1 MSKLNI
7 IVLAIAFTV
16 LLVIVAA
23 VVTNAVEL
31 WIILTMLGSESAY
44 LVLSLLA
51 YYLYRPSQGV
61 RLVAAVVLA
70 GTLVILAKHVL
81 NMPRP
86 PPSLWR
92 VSVSGPGFPSG
103 HTCVATAFWVEV
115 YLAVRS
121 LPYVLLSTT
130 VILGVGLS
138 RIGLR
143 VHYPRDVIGG
153 FLLGFGVALL
163 VYLASSRLGEKRMCY
178 LVSCLA
184 TLAAV
189 LAYHVGASRFEL
201 WALLGLALALPLYS
215 EKVDSICPRTRLWK
229 RMVAVTL
236 ILAIALV
243 LSKIARLTPLTST
256 ASYLLMGMLMLRIV
270 PEKTCSAG

>member
-1 MSKLNI
+1 MSKLDILVLI
-7 IVLAIAFTV
+7 ITLTLFLATI
-16 LLVIVAA
+16 AA
-23 VVTNAVEL
+23 VATDSVEL
-31 WIILTMLGSESAY
+31 WFALTMLGSESAY
-44 LVLSLLA
+44 LALSLLA

-70 GTLVILAKHVL
+70 GTLVILAKHVF

-86 PPSLWR
+86 PASLWR
-92 VSVSGPGFPSG
+92 VPVSGPGFPSG

-121 LPYVLLSTT
+121 LPYALLSIA
-130 VILGVGLS
+130 VILSVGLS

-143 VHYPRDVIGG
+143 VHYPHDVIGG

-163 VYLASSRLGEKRMCY
+163 VYLASNKLGEKRMCY

-201 WALLGLALALPLYS
+201 WALLGLALALPLYN

-229 RMVAVTL
+229 RIVAVTF

-256 ASYLLMGMLMLRIV
+256 ASYLLLGMLMLRVV
-270 PEKTCSAG
+270 PKKTCSAG